1 MYNAKFSKT
10 FFKRIIEAQSWF
22 FNYVLKQSIII
33 NIHLKL
39 SSNPIFIKP
48 SISYQK
54 LRNQIYLLLI
64 NQGIL
69 PFLLYLS
76 FNILYN
82 MDKQYTLTS
91 NKHVITCELL
101 ETCINFHGSFMRDV
115 KRALR

>member
-69 PFLLYLS
+69 PFYTYHLIYCTTWTN
-76 FNILYN
+76 NIL
-82 MDKQYTLTS
+82 LRAA
-91 NKHVITCELL
+91 TCHYLWASR
-101 ETCINFHGSFMRDV
+101 NSYQFSW
-115 KRALR
+115 